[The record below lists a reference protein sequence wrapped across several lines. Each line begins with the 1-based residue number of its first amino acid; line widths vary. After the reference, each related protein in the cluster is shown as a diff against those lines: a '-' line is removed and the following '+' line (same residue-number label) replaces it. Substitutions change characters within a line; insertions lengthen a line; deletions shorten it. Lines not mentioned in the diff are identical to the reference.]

1 MQVTG
6 LKVSQFRNIRQMEL
20 HPCPGVNVI
29 YGENGQGKS
38 NLLEAIW
45 LFTGA
50 GSFRQS
56 KLHEMIRIGETA
68 SVLELEFADAQRE
81 QTGWMKLSGRKEV
94 QFNRIPCRSQSEIAG
109 HFYGV
114 VFSPSDLD
122 LIQGGP
128 KYRRQFCDDAISQL
142 RPQYAEY
149 LEGYRKVLEQ
159 RNSLL
164 KEILR
169 QPSLQDTLFLWDE
182 QLARLGTII
191 SLYRKDYLHKLG
203 RFCQPLYQGLSGGK
217 ESFFLGY
224 LSSAFENLDQLTSYT
239 PETVALYQKKLADE
253 LETDLRQGSTSVGIH
268 RDDLDIQV
276 NGLSVR
282 VYGSQG
288 QQRSSVLAMKFGEAS
303 MIRRI
308 TGEQPVLLL
317 DDVMSE
323 LDPSRQA
330 YILNHIKD
338 TQVFLTCCDPAG
350 PLRMK
355 EGKSFHIQNGALIL
369 EEQRGQE
376 SGREEKED
384 VSVFGPG
391 HGGGQPDGDG
401 DL

>member
-6 LKVSQFRNIRQMEL
+6 LKVSQFRNIVHLEL
-20 HPCPGVNVI
+20 HPCPGINII

-56 KLHEMIRIGETA
+56 KLHEMIRIGENA
-68 SVLELEFADAQRE
+68 SVLELEFADEQRE
-81 QTGWMKLSGRKEV
+81 QTGWMKLSGRKEL
-94 QFNRIPCRSQSEIAG
+94 QFNRIPCRTQSEMAG

-128 KYRRQFCDDAISQL
+128 KFRRQFCDDAISQL

-149 LEGYRKVLEQ
+149 LESYRKVLEQ

-217 ESFFLGY
+217 ENFSLRY
-224 LSSAFENLDQLTSYT
+224 QSSAFEDLDALTGYT
-239 PETVALYQKKLADE
+239 PEMVQAYQQKLSAG
-253 LETDLRQGSTSVGIH
+253 LETDLHQGSTSMGIH
-268 RDDLDIQV
+268 RDDLEIQV

-282 VYGSQG
+282 AYGSQG

-323 LDPSRQA
+323 LDAGRQA

-355 EGKSFHIQNGALIL
+355 EGKSFHIQKGELIG
-369 EEQRGQE
+369 EEQRNQNG
-376 SGREEKED
+376 EENTD

-391 HGGGQPDGDG
+391 HSGGQPHGDG

>member
-6 LKVSQFRNIRQMEL
+6 LKVSQFRNLQNLEL

-56 KLHEMIRIGETA
+56 KLHEMIRIGESA
-68 SVLELEFADAQRE
+68 SVLEMEFYDAQRE

-94 QFNRIPCRSQSEIAG
+94 QFNRIPCRTQSEIAG

-128 KYRRQFCDDAISQL
+128 KFRRQFCDDAISQL

-149 LEGYRKVLEQ
+149 LDGYRKVLDQ

-191 SLYRKDYLHKLG
+191 SLYRKDYLHKLN

-217 ESFFLGY
+217 ESFSLRY
-224 LSSAFENLDQLTSYT
+224 QSSAFEDLEQLDSYT
-239 PETVALYQKKLADE
+239 PQTVEAYQHKLAE
-253 LETDLRQGSTSVGIH
+253 GLETDLRQGSTSVGIH
-268 RDDLDIQV
+268 RDDLEIQV

-303 MIRRI
+303 IIRRI

-323 LDPSRQA
+323 LDAGRQA

-355 EGKSFHIQNGALIL
+355 QGKSFHIQNGSLIG
-369 EEQRGQE
+369 EEKRE
-376 SGREEKED
+376 KSREEEED

-391 HGGGQPDGDG
+391 HGSGQPDGDG

>member
-6 LKVSQFRNIRQMEL
+6 LKVSQFRNIRQMEI

-45 LFTGA
+45 LFTGG

-191 SLYRKDYLHKLG
+191 SLYRKDYLHKLAV
-203 RFCQPLYQGLSGGK
+203 
-217 ESFFLGY
+217 
-224 LSSAFENLDQLTSYT
+224 SANPCT
-239 PETVALYQKKLADE
+239 
-253 LETDLRQGSTSVGIH
+253 RGSAAE
-268 RDDLDIQV
+268 R
-276 NGLSVR
+276 
-282 VYGSQG
+282 
-288 QQRSSVLAMKFGEAS
+288 K
-303 MIRRI
+303 
-308 TGEQPVLLL
+308 
-317 DDVMSE
+317 
-323 LDPSRQA
+323 
-330 YILNHIKD
+330 
-338 TQVFLTCCDPAG
+338 VFSWATCPA
-350 PLRMK
+350 PLRIWI
-355 EGKSFHIQNGALIL
+355 S
-369 EEQRGQE
+369 
-376 SGREEKED
+376 
-384 VSVFGPG
+384 
-391 HGGGQPDGDG
+391 
-401 DL
+401 

>member
-1 MQVTG
+1 MRVTG
-6 LKVSQFRNIRQMEL
+6 LKVSRFRNISEL
-20 HPCPGVNVI
+20 ELSPCPGINII

-56 KLHEMIRIGETA
+56 KLHEMIQIGE
-68 SVLELEFADAQRE
+68 SGSLLQLEFADAQRE
-81 QTGWMKLSGRKEV
+81 QTGWMKLSSRKEV
-94 QFNRIPCRSQSEIAG
+94 QFNRIPCRSQSETAG

-128 KYRRQFCDDAISQL
+128 KFRRQFCDDAISQL

-149 LEGYRKVLEQ
+149 LDGYRKVLEQ

-169 QPSLQDTLFLWDE
+169 QPSLQETLFLWDE

-203 RFCQPLYQGLSGGK
+203 RFCQPLYQGISGGK
-217 ESFFLGY
+217 ETFSLGY
-224 LSSAFENLDQLTSYT
+224 RSSAFEELDTLIGYT
-239 PETVALYQKKLADE
+239 PQTVAFYQQKLTE
-253 LETDLRQGSTSVGIH
+253 GLENDLRQGSTSVGIH
-268 RDDLDIQV
+268 RDDLEIQV

-323 LDPSRQA
+323 LDAGRQA

-338 TQVFLTCCDPAG
+338 TQVFLTCCDPVG

-355 EGKSFHIQNGALIL
+355 EGKSFHIQKGELVGELRHTPAK
-369 EEQRGQE
+369 EGE
-376 SGREEKED
+376 ED
-384 VSVFGPG
+384 VSVFGKG